1 MNNPNQSTLDGCLEF
16 INSID
21 DPENPMPASN
31 AKALMDV
38 WFCAVTWCVADQVD
52 KVKDQRMAKNGRDVK
67 KRQRARDQRFARIS
81 LEVAAYAT
89 ANANQQQQEKE

>member
-16 INSID
+16 INSIESD
-21 DPENPMPASN
+21 GKPLTQSE
-31 AKALMDV
+31 AKAMMDV
-38 WFCAVTWCVADQVD
+38 WFCAVSWCVADQVD
-52 KVKDQRMAKNGRDVK
+52 KVKDQRMAKNGKDVK

-89 ANANQQQQEKE
+89 ANANQQEKE